1 MLPSSPHDQ
10 QAMDLVFSEIGNLI
24 GGREVPASTGARFD
38 KINPHDGSRLWVVAR
53 SDAEDVARAVATAK
67 EAQPS
72 WARLSP
78 VGRGEILRS
87 IATALLKPS

>member
-1 MLPSSPHDQ
+1 
-10 QAMDLVFSEIGNLI
+10 MDLVFSEIGNLI

-53 SDAEDVARAVATAK
+53 SDAEDVAGAVATAK

-72 WARLSP
+72 WARFFPRRQRRGPPVDRNCSP
-78 VGRGEILRS
+78 E
-87 IATALLKPS
+87 PS